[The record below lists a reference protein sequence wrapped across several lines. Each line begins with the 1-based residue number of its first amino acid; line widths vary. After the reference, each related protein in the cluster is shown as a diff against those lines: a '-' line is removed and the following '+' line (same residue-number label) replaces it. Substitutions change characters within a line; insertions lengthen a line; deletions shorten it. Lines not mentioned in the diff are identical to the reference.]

1 MLLEN
6 VDDASTGGLVAPLG
20 PADRDGLAGDDAGNS
35 VPDRHR
41 VGIHHP
47 GHRLGVCPHVRGWD
61 VLLRP
66 DDRHELGG
74 EAAREPL
81 QLIRRV
87 LRRVDDDAALRAAK
101 RHADDRT
108 LPRHPHRQRL
118 DLVEGDVAVVANA
131 ALRRTARSVVDHA
144 IAVED
149 AKRAIVHLDGE
160 IGLEHG
166 LERGQ
171 VLAPVVAETNR
182 VRGGAK
188 LAERALQCLVH
199 AYSWA
204 APPGS
209 RGSSRTCAAKTSEAT
224 RRRAPSCRPRRA
236 AQPARPR
243 RERRE

>member
-87 LRRVDDDAALRAAK
+87 LRRVDDDAALR
-101 RHADDRT
+101 
-108 LPRHPHRQRL
+108 L
-118 DLVEGDVAVVANA
+118 
-131 ALRRTARSVVDHA
+131 
-144 IAVED
+144 ED
-149 AKRAIVHLDGE
+149 
-160 IGLEHG
+160 G